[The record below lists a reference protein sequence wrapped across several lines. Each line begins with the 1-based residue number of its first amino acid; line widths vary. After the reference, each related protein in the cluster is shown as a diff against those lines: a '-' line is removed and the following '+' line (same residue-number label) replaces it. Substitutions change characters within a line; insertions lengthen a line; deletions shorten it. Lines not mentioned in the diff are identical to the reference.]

1 MAKRKKPRTSQDVG
15 AADFKANCLKL
26 FDRVR
31 DERAEYV
38 VTKHGKPVARVVP
51 AGVSPTSLRGVFAGK
66 IRITGDIVSTDAS
79 NGWDAENP

>member
-1 MAKRKKPRTSQDVG
+1 MAKRKKPQTAQDVG

-31 DERAEYV
+31 DQRAEYV

-51 AGVSPTSLRGVFAGK
+51 AGVSPTSLRGVFAGR
-66 IRITGDIVSTDAS
+66 IRITGDIVSMDWQTD
-79 NGWDAENP
+79 WDAMNR